1 MTASETSYGPVIDEL
16 LATEHRLNPLGPGT
30 PNAKVEARLKALA
43 PRDLFNGKQ
52 ITDGDMA
59 TACLA
64 GLWLIHDFLDASHAV
79 SQQIHKPTGSFWHS
93 IMHRREPDYANS
105 KYWFR
110 KTGRHPVFPDLA
122 AAAEEIAG
130 GDSCA
135 RQAVGLTAGGEWNAF
150 AFVDL
155 CQATAEGRVP
165 CEQLCRRIQRREW
178 DLLFDFCY
186 RAALADGP

>member
-1 MTASETSYGPVIDEL
+1 MTATETSYGPVIDEL
-16 LATEHRLNPLGPGT
+16 LAEDRLNPLGPGT

-105 KYWFR
+105 KYWFL

-135 RQAVGLTAGGEWNAF
+135 RQAAGLTAGGEWNAF